1 MVDLVEYLGNE
12 AHVTFSRGDTA
23 LVARLDAREK
33 LKPAEMVPLTVLVEN
48 LHLFDRA
55 SGRRLA

>member
-1 MVDLVEYLGNE
+1 VEYLGNE
-12 AHVTFSRGDTA
+12 AHVTFSRSDTA

-33 LKPAEMVPLTVLVEN
+33 LKPAEIVPLTVLVEN